1 MTLHDTLTC
10 AVETLAYGGDGIARV
25 DGRVL
30 FIPETLSGE
39 TVRVRVTQVKKN
51 YARAEVLDLVK
62 PAPQRIAPCC
72 RIADPDSG
80 RLCRVPGC
88 VYDHIDYAAE
98 VQAKQHQLEGFL
110 RRLPNAAAISF
121 RAPLPSPSPLHY
133 RNKIVLHAQRVPSGI
148 RLGYRQEPTH
158 RVLDIAACPLACGA
172 INAAL
177 AELRSSDR
185 FRALPD
191 GAHVT
196 LRHTAK
202 DGVIW
207 WLNEEAPRM
216 PCAARFTEAS
226 PAGPLHVPRDGFYQ
240 VNPEVGNALVRTV
253 AAWFAEAPELPE
265 LLDLYCGVGVFG
277 FACMR
282 AGGTRLAGVESG
294 RAAIAAAEQNAVD
307 LGIPGAFTCA
317 ALGKDPVDL
326 HTFIRCASRTTG
338 IVDPPRDGLTPDIV
352 HALGTSGLPRLFYVS
367 CDPATLTRDLTGLLP
382 LGYRIARVQ
391 LFDMFPR
398 TAHFETLVELTRG

>member
-1 MTLHDTLTC
+1 MTLQDTLTC

-30 FIPETLSGE
+30 FIPETISGE
-39 TVRVRVTQVKKN
+39 TVRVRITQVKKN
-51 YARAEVLDLVK
+51 YARAEVLDLVT

-72 RIADPDSG
+72 RVADPDSG

-110 RRLPNAAAISF
+110 RRLPNGAAI
-121 RAPLPSPSPLHY
+121 PLSGPFSSPSPLHY
-133 RNKIVLHAQRVPSGI
+133 RNKVVLHAQRGPSGI
-148 RLGYRQEPTH
+148 RLGYRLEPSH
-158 RVLDIAACPLACGA
+158 RVLDIAACPLACGT

-177 AELRSSDR
+177 TELRSSAR

-196 LRHTAK
+196 LRHTAT
-202 DGVIW
+202 DGAIW
-207 WLNEEAPRM
+207 WVNDEAPRM
-216 PCAARFTEAS
+216 PCAERFTEAS
-226 PAGPLHVPRDGFYQ
+226 PAGPLQVPRDGFYQ
-240 VNPEVGNALVRTV
+240 VNPDVGNALVRTV
-253 AAWFAEAPELPE
+253 SAWFAEAPELPE

-277 FACMR
+277 LACMR
-282 AGGTRLAGVESG
+282 AGGTRLTGVESG

-307 LGIPGAFTCA
+307 LGIPGTFHCA
-317 ALGKDPVDL
+317 ALGQDPVDL
-326 HTFIRCASRTTG
+326 HTFIQCASRTTG

-367 CDPATLTRDLTGLLP
+367 CDPATLTRDLTGLQP
-382 LGYRIARVQ
+382 LGYQIARVQ

-398 TAHFETLVELTRG
+398 TAHFETLVELKRG